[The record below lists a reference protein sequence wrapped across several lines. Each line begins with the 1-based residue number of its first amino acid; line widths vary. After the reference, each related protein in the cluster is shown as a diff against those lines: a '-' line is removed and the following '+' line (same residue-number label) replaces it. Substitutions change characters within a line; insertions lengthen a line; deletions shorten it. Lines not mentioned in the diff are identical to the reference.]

1 MPGTL
6 FEADY
11 LLLVDDEARQ
21 GALRFAEREDGP
33 FLAAG
38 AGPRIPP
45 LIELPKLLRATERV
59 IAEKDSDDDL
69 RLLLAPGS
77 SLGGAR
83 PKACVHDRDGSLA
96 IAKFPHQ
103 DDDIDVEQWEAVTL
117 ALAGKAGIRVPE
129 WRLERVAG
137 RNVLLVTRFDRSGGS
152 RIPFLSAMSIL
163 DAVDHE
169 ARSYLEIVDAIH
181 RYGSEPNIDTQEL
194 WRGLFSTCWRRTSM
208 TTCEI
213 TVSCSTPAKD
223 GACHP
228 RMI

>member
-77 SLGGAR
+77 SLGWSA
-83 PKACVHDRDGSLA
+83 
-96 IAKFPHQ
+96 
-103 DDDIDVEQWEAVTL
+103 
-117 ALAGKAGIRVPE
+117 PE
-129 WRLERVAG
+129 SV
-137 RNVLLVTRFDRSGGS
+137 
-152 RIPFLSAMSIL
+152 
-163 DAVDHE
+163 
-169 ARSYLEIVDAIH
+169 
-181 RYGSEPNIDTQEL
+181 
-194 WRGLFSTCWRRTSM
+194 
-208 TTCEI
+208 
-213 TVSCSTPAKD
+213 CS
-223 GACHP
+223 
-228 RMI
+228 